1 MALPT
6 LPFNPPTPP
15 PPGFP
20 DSAILC
26 KTARVSADRNATT
39 AGCRTEDGQAV
50 EVSFWLVHPPG
61 ISHFSVNC
69 PGINREYEA
78 WLVCAEDAFVLFSLQ
93 YWGPARFFVYTAG
106 KHPSLR
112 LLPNPSLPYFGGQQF
127 GLLPRG
133 DGEHYALAFL
143 RCKWSLQ
150 DDVCRFD
157 AHVFSSE
164 TRAWTTR
171 RAYLSDPADKPLC
184 GRNDLFN
191 QIRVGATSLGWFD
204 NHHGILLLDHLF
216 ATHPVISIIPLP
228 VATVGL
234 PMPIKPDDKYIASEY
249 FYNVACCHDLIKF
262 VHIKY
267 DDPHALARGSGWK
280 ATMWNMNVSGKNWCK
295 GYTVDV
301 DEISV
306 DKSFSAKL
314 PELWDDETQQLQ
326 LKKLMFHGPILSTLN
341 DDLLYMMAKVKHDD
355 DTAWTIAIDMKH
367 AALKALAKFSVG
379 PNQQLLTTACFSCV
393 FPKYLN
399 IPPGAEMY
407 DPLEMHF
414 KRMSLVQ
421 FVMQVQRTREWFREL
436 DLFLDCDLPTYK
448 ESKPLLTEC
457 CPVSSLCVH
466 IRALLKYAT
475 CTDEASNNMQHL
487 LRAFEGFDM
496 LLTESFNEQASDETL
511 RSKIIVALPILDN
524 LLHSMLPTVVPEGR
538 CQGGVGI
545 FEQYEKSGYTKKGH
559 QSCGSTADKVCYSK
573 KRNRAK
579 KRTHK
584 QQQEISKPN
593 YFGGNVALNRWWYLG
608 GYMLMSIGM
617 LALCWMILTTLEVW
631 TEPATS
637 NLTLRSFGTKLSVIY
652 KYYTD
657 TWSEDGRS
665 CRRC

>member
-1 MALPT
+1 
-6 LPFNPPTPP
+6 
-15 PPGFP
+15 
-20 DSAILC
+20 
-26 KTARVSADRNATT
+26 
-39 AGCRTEDGQAV
+39 
-50 EVSFWLVHPPG
+50 
-61 ISHFSVNC
+61 
-69 PGINREYEA
+69 
-78 WLVCAEDAFVLFSLQ
+78 
-93 YWGPARFFVYTAG
+93 
-106 KHPSLR
+106 
-112 LLPNPSLPYFGGQQF
+112 
-127 GLLPRG
+127 
-133 DGEHYALAFL
+133 
-143 RCKWSLQ
+143 
-150 DDVCRFD
+150 
-157 AHVFSSE
+157 
-164 TRAWTTR
+164 
-171 RAYLSDPADKPLC
+171 
-184 GRNDLFN
+184 
-191 QIRVGATSLGWFD
+191 
-204 NHHGILLLDHLF
+204 
-216 ATHPVISIIPLP
+216 
-228 VATVGL
+228 
-234 PMPIKPDDKYIASEY
+234 
-249 FYNVACCHDLIKF
+249 
-262 VHIKY
+262 
-267 DDPHALARGSGWK
+267 
-280 ATMWNMNVSGKNWCK
+280 
-295 GYTVDV
+295 
-301 DEISV
+301 
-306 DKSFSAKL
+306 
-314 PELWDDETQQLQ
+314 
-326 LKKLMFHGPILSTLN
+326 MFHGPILSTLN

-631 TEPATS
+631 TEPASS